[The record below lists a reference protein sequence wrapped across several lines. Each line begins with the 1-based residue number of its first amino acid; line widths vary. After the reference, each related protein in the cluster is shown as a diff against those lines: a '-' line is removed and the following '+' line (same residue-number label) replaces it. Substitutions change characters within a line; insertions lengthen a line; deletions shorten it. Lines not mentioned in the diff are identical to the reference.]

1 VKRRTLLLS
10 AVSLRGGDQGGIAL
24 STSEPS
30 ELQSETNEYLV
41 DLLEHSAKQSRYLEK
56 IHFWVRFLGAVTLIG
71 IRWRIAARRV
81 GSIGLRT
88 RG

>member
-1 VKRRTLLLS
+1 MKRRTLLLS

-71 IRWRIAARRV
+71 IAGALLLAV
-81 GSIGLRT
+81 LDL
-88 RG
+88 